1 MSFLGLGFYPII
13 LSNIHCL
20 IVGANGFYR
29 RPKQPF
35 SRQPLNSYIDLL
47 IIQEGATFPC
57 ISEYLDAIEITVV
70 VPICQGNALKND
82 REIVLAIVVGG
93 GLDDLYNR
101 PH

>member
-20 IVGANGFYR
+20 IVCANGFYR

-35 SRQPLNSYIDLL
+35 SRQPLNSYIDLF

-57 ISEYLDAIEITVV
+57 ISEYPDAIEITVV
-70 VPICQGNALKND
+70 GLICQGNALKND
-82 REIVLAIVVGG
+82 REIVLTVVVGDV
-93 GLDDLYNR
+93 LDD
-101 PH
+101 